1 MKKVWLMFILLFV
14 GALFARETGFLSS
27 GQEVVVTPKDGHSLN
42 VERVFGSDAN
52 FDITMSNKGVVY
64 YSAKNQTDNIY
75 LVFHNDVLPGDRIKI
90 HINKGEFKYSFSTV
104 GALPKVVKKALYKKA
119 QVLPS
124 SVHKKPKRAH
134 KVKHKKRKKRK
145 IHKKEEPIL
154 GEFVEETKPTKQ
166 AVSTPKRVLVEPK
179 PKNDKLNSPSDKK
192 VLNDTFYGNFTKIF
206 EGLLKS
212 FSLTPSQSETAKS
225 VKKSSQNETKT
236 VKKQKEIKEPKKQTK
251 TTKPSKTKPKQIDKD
266 IIVHEATMI
275 RGNFDALPKEIE
287 PVKPKR
293 VLKPKPVAKSENSQ
307 KIDKKTPP
315 APQPKEQIRQNIEVK
330 NRIENTPTLQ
340 KELPVAKTQ
349 NRIITPKVE
358 QKTVSPTIPYT
369 PSANIQKR
377 LQEEPA
383 YSNESA
389 IDTGYKEGF
398 EDLNKGSEKEPKEEL
413 VDNSNEN
420 KIVITKILDKNKPQ
434 TKPKDIF
441 EGRVLGKMSDRVLG
455 GGYDPDAEVSKFGV
469 RATKNSLP
477 VSAWIEVFK
486 NGTKQRI
493 KTFYTS
499 TTNKTKKVKLP
510 AGVYMI
516 RATYRTRD
524 GKLQKTIKNIHLK
537 EGGDITKHITF
548 NEGRLKVVATRG
560 GRPLYVKVSVY
571 KSGTKDR
578 VNYDFSDRHTGV
590 AGLSLPVG
598 TYDIEVVDHKNVKN
612 FDDVRISASSTQ
624 TLNIDF

>member
-1 MKKVWLMFILLFV
+1 MFILLFV

-42 VERVFGSDAN
+42 VERVLGSDAN

-104 GALPKVVKKALYKKA
+104 GALPKLVKKALYKKA

-124 SVHKKPKRAH
+124 SVQKKPKRSH
-134 KVKHKKRKKRK
+134 KVKHKKRKKSK
-145 IHKKEEPIL
+145 IHKKEEPIV
-154 GEFVEETKPTKQ
+154 GEFANETKPNI
-166 AVSTPKRVLVEPK
+166 STPKRVLVEPK
-179 PKNDKLNSPSDKK
+179 PKSDKLNSPSNKK

-212 FSLTPSQSETAKS
+212 FSLTPSKSETSKS
-225 VKKSSQNETKT
+225 VQKSSQTKTKT
-236 VKKQKEIKEPKKQTK
+236 VEKQKETKEPKKQTK
-251 TTKPSKTKPKQIDKD
+251 ITKPSKTEPKQIDKD
-266 IIVHEATMI
+266 IIIHEATMI

-293 VLKPKPVAKSENSQ
+293 VFKPKPIAKSKNSQ
-307 KIDKKTPP
+307 KIDKKVLP
-315 APQPKEQIRQNIEVK
+315 APQPKEEGRQKIEQKNIT
-330 NRIENTPTLQ
+330 ENSPNPPISQ
-340 KELPVAKTQ
+340 KALPVAKTQ
-349 NRIITPKVE
+349 SRIITPKVE
-358 QKTVSPTIPYT
+358 QKTASHTLPYT
-369 PSANIQKR
+369 PPANIQKR
-377 LQEEPA
+377 LQEPA

-398 EDLNKGSEKEPKEEL
+398 EDLNRQSEKGPKEEL

-486 NGTKQRI
+486 NGTKHRI

-499 TTNKTKKVKLP
+499 TTNKTKKIKLP

-537 EGGDITKHITF
+537 EGGDITKHISF

-560 GRPLYVKVSVY
+560 GKPLYVKVSVY

-578 VNYDFSDRHTGV
+578 VNYDFSDRHTGI

-598 TYDIEVVDHKNVKN
+598 TYDIEVADHKKVKN